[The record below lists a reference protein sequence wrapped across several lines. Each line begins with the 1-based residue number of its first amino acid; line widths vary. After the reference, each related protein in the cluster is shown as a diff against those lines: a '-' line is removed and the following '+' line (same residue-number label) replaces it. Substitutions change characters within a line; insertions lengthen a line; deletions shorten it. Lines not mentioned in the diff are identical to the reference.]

1 MRNFVTP
8 LGGVDSG
15 HGGVEHHVPGNQLG
29 HHHGAR
35 GLRALPSHWDSNKNS
50 ASFGEKSE
58 STRYPKK
65 DGIESI
71 LMGVQSPK
79 YMVIISNSR
88 FRQLRKF
95 QTTRFS
101 DGSGRRDIYPVFC
114 WDLLVNGQIWCIL
127 GIDLL
132 SIRILTSNNYALL
145 DICCW
150 VFKFSID

>member
-58 STRYPKK
+58 RTRYPKK

-71 LMGVQSPK
+71 LMDVQSPK
-79 YMVIISNSR
+79 CMVIISNRR

-101 DGSGRRDIYPVFC
+101 DGSGRRDIYPVF
-114 WDLLVNGQIWCIL
+114 W
-127 GIDLL
+127 
-132 SIRILTSNNYALL
+132 
-145 DICCW
+145 
-150 VFKFSID
+150 